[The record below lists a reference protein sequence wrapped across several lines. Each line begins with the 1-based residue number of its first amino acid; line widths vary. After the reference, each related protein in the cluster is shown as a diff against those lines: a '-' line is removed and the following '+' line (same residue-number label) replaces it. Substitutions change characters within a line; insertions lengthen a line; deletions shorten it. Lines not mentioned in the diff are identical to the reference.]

1 MKILGSGAFGVVMKG
16 TLDKNEVAVKT
27 IKRNADKQYLK
38 ALLSELKIMIYLGNH
53 DNIVTFLGAYT
64 KELQKGNYCILVFT
78 TTFVL
83 KVHQNMRSVSLI
95 FIRNNSNWF

>member
-64 KELQKGNYCILVFT
+64 KELQKGKHFILVLLP
-78 TTFVL
+78 FVL
-83 KVHQNMRSVSLI
+83 KVHKHMLSVSLI